1 MHENNY
7 LVIVISNQSGISRG
21 YYNIDDMNNVNNEIQ
36 TQLGKYDKRSM
47 YDGFYYCPHSNK
59 DNCNCR
65 KPLSYLLEK
74 AAK

>member
-21 YYNIDDMNNVNNEIQ
+21 YYNINEMIDVNNEIQ
-36 TQLGKYDKRSM
+36 KQLGDYDKMSKF
-47 YDGFYYCPHSNK
+47 DGFYFCPHSDK

-65 KPLSYLLEK
+65 KPSSYLLEK